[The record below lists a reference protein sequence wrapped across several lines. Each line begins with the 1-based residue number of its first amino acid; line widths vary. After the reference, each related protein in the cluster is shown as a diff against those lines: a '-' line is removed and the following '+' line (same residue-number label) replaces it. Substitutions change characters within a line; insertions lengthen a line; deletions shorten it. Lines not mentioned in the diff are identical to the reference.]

1 MSDLSLPDYT
11 IEQLEAQES
20 LAFETMTND
29 EAVELGL
36 IAVDVIREAG
46 LNLCVEIVLGGDM
59 VFHAKLKDTN
69 SGNNSW
75 LRRKAASAMH
85 FGQSSLLLRKQL
97 ERDNQMLDDLSEDHE
112 VLAAHG
118 GSVPIR
124 VGSEIVGTITMSGE
138 PDHVDHAAVIE
149 TINRYLAR

>member
-1 MSDLSLPDYT
+1 MDLPDYT
-11 IEQLEAQES
+11 IEELEAQES
-20 LAFETMTND
+20 LAFPTLTND
-29 EAVELGL
+29 EAVDLGMV
-36 IAVDVIREAG
+36 AVEVIREAG
-46 LNLCVEIVLGGDM
+46 LNLCVEIVLGGDT
-59 VFHAKLKDTN
+59 VFHAKLGGTN

-97 ERDNQMLDDLSEDHE
+97 ERDNQMLDDLSVDHE

-124 VGSEIVGTITMSGE
+124 VAGEIVGTITMSGE
-138 PDHVDHAAVIE
+138 PDWVDHAAVIV
-149 TINRYLAR
+149 TIKRYLAR

>member
-1 MSDLSLPDYT
+1 MDLPDYS
-11 IEQLEAQES
+11 IDELEAQES

-36 IAVDVIREAG
+36 TAVEVIREAG
-46 LNLCVEIVLGGDM
+46 LNLCVEIVLGGDT
-59 VFHAKLKDTN
+59 VFLAKLKGTN
-69 SGNNSW
+69 SGNNPW

-97 ERDNQMLDDLSEDHE
+97 ERDNQMLDDLSDDHE

-118 GSVPIR
+118 GAVPIR
-124 VGSEIVGTITMSGE
+124 VGGEIVGTITMSGE
-138 PDHVDHAAVIE
+138 PDYVDHAAVIE
-149 TINRYLAR
+149 AINRYLAR

>member
-1 MSDLSLPDYT
+1 MELPDYT
-11 IEQLEAQES
+11 IEQLETQES
-20 LAFETMTND
+20 LTFPTMTND

-36 IAVDVIREAG
+36 MAVAVIRERE
-46 LNLCVEIVLGGDM
+46 LNLSVEIQLGGDT

-69 SGNNSW
+69 AGNNSW
-75 LRRKAASAMH
+75 LDRKAATAMH

-97 ERDNQMLDDLSEDHE
+97 ERDNQMLDELSEDHE

-124 VGSEIVGTITMSGE
+124 VGGEIVGTITMSGE
-138 PDHVDHAAVIE
+138 PDWVDHAAVIE